1 MPSRGPPNASCTQE
15 GGPASKGQVPEDLAR
30 PPPAVTRRP
39 WEGDRNL
46 LANPLGGQTARPR
59 CPHVWQPELEKQ
71 KDTYLPGQGCCTGED
86 RALEAATA
94 QRAECSEPPPGRA
107 GWIRWGLGQKP
118 LVKRAMG

>member
-1 MPSRGPPNASCTQE
+1 MPAAHRKEGLPRRGKSLKTWPAPP
-15 GGPASKGQVPEDLAR
+15 GR
-30 PPPAVTRRP
+30 HTRGP

-107 GWIRWGLGQKP
+107 GWHPLGAGAEAP
-118 LVKRAMG
+118 R

>member
-1 MPSRGPPNASCTQE
+1 MCSRGPPNASCTQE
-15 GGPASKGQVPEDLAR
+15 GRPASKGQVPEDLAR
-30 PPPAVTRRP
+30 PPAGTRGL

-94 QRAECSEPPPGRA
+94 QRAECSELPPGRA
-107 GWIRWGLGQKP
+107 GWHPLGAGAEAS
-118 LVKRAMG
+118 R

>member
-1 MPSRGPPNASCTQE
+1 MPAAHRTEGLPRRGKSLKPW
-15 GGPASKGQVPEDLAR
+15 PAPRQAR
-30 PPPAVTRRP
+30 GP

-86 RALEAATA
+86 RALEAAAA
-94 QRAECSEPPPGRA
+94 QRAECLSPRQGGPA
-107 GWIRWGLGQKP
+107 GIRWGLRQKP

>member
-1 MPSRGPPNASCTQE
+1 MPAAHRKEGLPRRGKSLKTWP
-15 GGPASKGQVPEDLAR
+15 
-30 PPPAVTRRP
+30 
-39 WEGDRNL
+39 DRNL

-107 GWIRWGLGQKP
+107 GWHPLGAGAEAP
-118 LVKRAMG
+118 C